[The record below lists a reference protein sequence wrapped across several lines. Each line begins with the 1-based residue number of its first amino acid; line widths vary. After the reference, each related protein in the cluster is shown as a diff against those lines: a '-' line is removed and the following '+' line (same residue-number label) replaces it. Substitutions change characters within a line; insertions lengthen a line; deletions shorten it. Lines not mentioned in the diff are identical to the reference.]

1 MVFDF
6 RVWRKGFFALWNRGI
21 LLYWWIMRS
30 CFHVRSAIHGK
41 KSNVPHV
48 GLGIYCREVE
58 AVKGKECDKIAG
70 HVSQLAKLA
79 SDRSSKWGAE
89 SLILISSSESL
100 FPSSPEAEPE
110 SNLDVVCNELTS
122 VSLR

>member
-1 MVFDF
+1 
-6 RVWRKGFFALWNRGI
+6 
-21 LLYWWIMRS
+21 MRS
-30 CFHVRSAIHGK
+30 CFHVRSAIHGE

-48 GLGIYCREVE
+48 WLGIYCREVE
-58 AVKGKECDKIAG
+58 AVKGEECDKIAG
-70 HVSQLAKLA
+70 HVSQVAKLA
-79 SDRSSKWGAE
+79 SDRSSKWGGGE